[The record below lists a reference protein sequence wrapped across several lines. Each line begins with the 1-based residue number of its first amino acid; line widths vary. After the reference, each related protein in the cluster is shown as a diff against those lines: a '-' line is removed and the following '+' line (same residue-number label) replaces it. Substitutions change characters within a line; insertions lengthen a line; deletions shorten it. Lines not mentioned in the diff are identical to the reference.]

1 MAAEAAAHDQL
12 TGAWIAAGA
21 GIPCGPGDDGA
32 TGGSPDRAGHPATLA
47 PMADATLYAAGACL
61 VAAQLLG
68 IYGLVTR
75 KADLIFALVMGALLV
90 GAVALGGMDVYHR
103 IH

>member
-1 MAAEAAAHDQL
+1 
-12 TGAWIAAGA
+12 
-21 GIPCGPGDDGA
+21 
-32 TGGSPDRAGHPATLA
+32 
-47 PMADATLYAAGACL
+47 MADGTLYVAGFCL

-75 KADLIFALVMGALLV
+75 KADLIFALVMGVLLI
-90 GAVALGGMDVYHR
+90 GAVVLGGMDVYHR

>member
-1 MAAEAAAHDQL
+1 
-12 TGAWIAAGA
+12 
-21 GIPCGPGDDGA
+21 
-32 TGGSPDRAGHPATLA
+32 
-47 PMADATLYAAGACL
+47 MADSTLYAAGACL

-75 KADLIFALVMGALLV
+75 KADLIFAVVMGVLLL
-90 GAVALGGMDVYHR
+90 GAVTLGGMDAYHR

>member
-1 MAAEAAAHDQL
+1 MTRAT
-12 TGAWIAAGA
+12 TG
-21 GIPCGPGDDGA
+21 P
-32 TGGSPDRAGHPATLA
+32 TGGSPDRTGRRASLA

-61 VAAQLLG
+61 VAAQVLG

-75 KADLIFALVMGALLV
+75 KADLIFALVMGALLL